1 MSKTHNIEETVEGFI
16 KELKE
21 HSESEGTFLDV
32 YWNALLRIKLPTLLK
47 DFSTRIKEE
56 REEEILEV
64 VKGLLSSETIKVQT
78 GQIAPFFGEE
88 VITIPLDHEETGK
101 LARKATIREILDL
114 LSTPEANK

>member
-78 GQIAPFFGEE
+78 GQIAP
-88 VITIPLDHEETGK
+88 
-101 LARKATIREILDL
+101 
-114 LSTPEANK
+114 PEANK